1 MNVTRLL
8 SLPLLFLA
16 TSLAADPLG
25 DVRSALGRFP
35 AQQAARATYELQRSV
50 KNEGKFGNDA
60 FSGKIAVDLEASSG
74 GYHIVVGRP
83 LLEQIE
89 REQQARDRNPKL
101 NTPVASALRE
111 INAVEAAD
119 ALDFAP
125 VVLRL
130 LDGAQLVSDAAG
142 TWAGKPARVLILRAA
157 DRIDPD
163 DAGKMKVAEN
173 KVTLW
178 LDSDNVPLAVEHMFG
193 ARFSFLFLKGE
204 VKEKKSWHLSRA
216 ADRLV
221 RTRFEFTQNSSGM
234 GQKGNEVVV
243 ATLRVH

>member
-1 MNVTRLL
+1 MNATRF
-8 SLPLLFLA
+8 LPLVLLAA
-16 TSLAADPLG
+16 TSLSADPIG
-25 DVRSALGRFP
+25 DVRAALGRFS
-35 AQQAARATYELQRSV
+35 ARDTVRATYELQRTV
-50 KNEGKFGNDA
+50 KNEGKFGNDN
-60 FSGKIAVDLEASSG
+60 FSGKIAVDLEAGSG

-83 LLEQIE
+83 LLDQIARE
-89 REQQARDRNPKL
+89 REARDRNPKL

-125 VVLRL
+125 AIVRL
-130 LDGAQLVSDAAG
+130 IDGAKLVSDAAG

-178 LDSDNVPLAVEHMFG
+178 LDSENVPLAVEHLFG
-193 ARFSFLFLKGE
+193 AKFSFLFLKGE
-204 VKEKKSWHLSRA
+204 VSEKKSWHLARA

-221 RTRFEFTQNSSGM
+221 RARYEFTQNSSGM
-234 GQKGNEVVV
+234 GQKGNESVV
-243 ATLRVH
+243 ATVRVH

>member
-8 SLPLLFLA
+8 PVLLVA
-16 TSLAADPLG
+16 TSLAADPIG
-25 DVRSALGRFP
+25 DVRSALGRFT
-35 AQQAARATYELQRSV
+35 ARDTVRATYELQHTV
-50 KNEGKFGNDA
+50 KNEGKFGNDN
-60 FSGKIAVDLEASSG
+60 FSGKIAVDLEAGSG

-83 LLEQIE
+83 LLDQIARE
-89 REQQARDRNPKL
+89 REARDRNPKL

-125 VVLRL
+125 SIVRL
-130 LDGAQLVSDAAG
+130 IDGAKLVSDAAG

-178 LDSDNVPLAVEHMFG
+178 LDSENVPLAVEHLFG
-193 ARFSFLFLKGE
+193 AKFSFLFLKGE
-204 VKEKKSWHLSRA
+204 VKEKKSWHLTRA

-221 RTRFEFTQNSSGM
+221 RARYEFTQNSSGM
-234 GQKGNEVVV
+234 GQKGNESVV
-243 ATLRVH
+243 ATVRVH

>member
-8 SLPLLFLA
+8 PLVLLLA
-16 TSLAADPLG
+16 TPLTADPLG
-25 DVRSALGRFP
+25 DVRAALGRFP
-35 AQQAARATYELQRSV
+35 AQQSVRATYELQQSV
-50 KNEGKFGNDA
+50 KNEGKFGNA
-60 FSGKIAVDLEASSG
+60 NFSGKIAVDLEAGAS

-83 LLEQIE
+83 LLDQIG
-89 REQQARDRNPKL
+89 RELEARTRNPKL
-101 NTPVASALRE
+101 ETPVTSALRE

-125 VVLRL
+125 SLLRML
-130 LDGAQLVSDAAG
+130 EGARLVSDAAG

-178 LDSDNVPLAVEHMFG
+178 LDAENVPLAVEHMFG
-193 ARFSFLFLKGE
+193 AKFSFLFLKGE
-204 VKEKKSWHLSRA
+204 LKEKKSWHLSRA

-221 RTRFEFTQNSSGM
+221 RARFEFTQNSSGM
-234 GQKGNEVVV
+234 GQKGNETVV
-243 ATLRVH
+243 ATVRVH